1 MEHNT
6 GWLTTFWSTPPS
18 ISRTSSLWFQRLEE
32 KRYRKELFYILK
44 KITKNYSNLF
54 LPGWPSH
61 VSLLAWRTKELCGQ
75 IIVHL
80 PVERKG
86 SSVVDLTQRP
96 PLGSTDGSMQLLS
109 VVSSLGFAG
118 EFVVILGFL
127 LLLECLRVLIVVFS
141 ATLMKAEER
150 LLSRARGLGICHAYT

>member
-1 MEHNT
+1 M
-6 GWLTTFWSTPPS
+6 
-18 ISRTSSLWFQRLEE
+18 
-32 KRYRKELFYILK
+32 
-44 KITKNYSNLF
+44 
-54 LPGWPSH
+54 
-61 VSLLAWRTKELCGQ
+61 
-75 IIVHL
+75 HL

-127 LLLECLRVLIVVFS
+127 LLLECLRVLIEVFS